1 MVAKAKVTS
10 KGAIDFGD
18 NVKHLLKMRVLV
30 GIPDTAAERQP
41 EPGEK
46 VAPPS
51 NATIGYIQEFGDD
64 ERNIPPR
71 PFLVPGVRSAQDEI
85 VKHLRK
91 AGENAFDRDFGSVT
105 AQFVRAGTVA
115 ASAVQQR
122 ITDGPF
128 APLRE
133 RTIKARAARG
143 RKGAK
148 QYLKLLGEGTPKQVL
163 DTLGDQALVKPLID
177 TGALRRSITYVVKD
191 GNS

>member
-1 MVAKAKVTS
+1 MAAKATVTS
-10 KGAIDFGD
+10 KGRIDFGE
-18 NVKHLLKMRVLV
+18 NVKRLLKMRVLV
-30 GIPDTAAERQP
+30 GVPDTAAERQP

-46 VAPPS
+46 GTPPS
-51 NATIGYIQEFGDD
+51 NALIGAVMEFGDD

-71 PFLVPGVRSAQDEI
+71 PFLVPGVRSVQGEV

-105 AQFVRAGTVA
+105 AQFARAGTVA

-128 APLRE
+128 APLSQ
-133 RTIKARAARG
+133 RTIEARAARG

-163 DTLGDQALVKPLID
+163 DTLGDQALVRPLID
-177 TGALRRSITYVVKD
+177 TGQLRRAVTYIVKD
-191 GNS
+191 GNG